1 MSDGSVVWIRSSLA
15 MTRSTTVTVLEPD
28 CLRIDIEMAFS
39 PSSRVWLR
47 TSSFASVMRA
57 TSPSVMTEPACEA
70 STIFWNSRTSR
81 SRPIVRIENSDG
93 PAMKLPPGISVFWRS
108 TAAADLRHRQTVG
121 VDAIRIQQ
129 DADFAPPIAEKG
141 DFSDVLDGF
150 EHLLDLRV
158 GDLRDL
164 FR

>member
-108 TAAADLRHRQTVG
+108 TAAPICATV
-121 VDAIRIQQ
+121 R
-129 DADFAPPIAEKG
+129 P
-141 DFSDVLDGF
+141 
-150 EHLLDLRV
+150 
-158 GDLRDL
+158 
-164 FR
+164 